1 MDMDMDKEWTRTD
14 TGATL
19 GTRPSPGGVGNNTQ
33 NEMKMMKESWNDKE
47 VGEGLD
53 GLEEDDKEW
62 KEKRKREEKKKKRE
76 RERE

>member
-1 MDMDMDKEWTRTD
+1 MGMDMDKDKDRFKRGQLSAPALPP
-14 TGATL
+14 GAQKTI
-19 GTRPSPGGVGNNTQ
+19 RKMKMK
-33 NEMKMMKESWNDKE
+33 EMKEGWNDKE